1 MRISSLRV
9 TLGVA
14 VLVQAAGVS
23 LAAKADHNAAWGK
36 SLTAAR
42 KVMSGQAALVQ
53 TVKDAGVTLGPWHA
67 IGPFKDEAFG
77 NIAKSFPYV
86 FVPEKDVLAA
96 AKGKVDLTK
105 VYQAK
110 KFPGMLTTKRTW
122 VKHPEWSDG
131 YRNILPRGPAP
142 SRNESVYLYRTI
154 TVEKDV
160 RLAGR
165 FRTEDFWRVWVN
177 AQPVLTRAR
186 VSRYPGVSG
195 VNLALKS
202 GVNHL
207 LIKVTSRWAEHGF
220 SFAIAGLTPDYSPR
234 PKTPV
239 SCANL
244 PYARSE
250 TAAGA
255 GYPKNAAFMSL
266 CIERLRAFQGQPT
279 PIPMYSSAKF
289 EIDEYL
295 NRRYPLASDVQA
307 YSKQLAA
314 VQLDVNA
321 ALAAVGAGASDAA
334 ERVVKACAKIDKMH
348 SGQIAKLPPIVFI
361 RRPMMSVNAIAPFQY
376 SAVKSSSICV
386 FDPSKPNQPVRVI
399 VSKPEFSIYDMS
411 LSWDAKTIYFSA
423 KSHAGGHIYSVGAN
437 GRGLRQLT
445 RGAHDNISPAELP
458 DGRIMFVSTR
468 LGTYVQCQ
476 GRKSSN
482 LFSMNFD
489 GSEVRHLSANIDSDH
504 TPRVMND
511 GKVLF
516 SRWDYGIEK
525 NVFARHALW
534 AMNPDGTQFQLV
546 FGNTIEDPAAF
557 WKGRSI
563 PGRPEI
569 VCVLGPHH
577 SYQAGMIG
585 IVTTHF
591 GPEAERGRGFRWI
604 TRELPV
610 YGDRSY
616 ANGFQDPYPVN
627 PKQFLISYGGDGGP
641 NRLYLLDDCDNR
653 KCVYEDPKLGCWYP
667 MLLKARK
674 VPPVIPPLS
683 KTTPFVLRDPE
694 VRNRTPN
701 DKNFGTLF
709 VQDVYQG
716 ISAHVK
722 RGQAKSLMVIE
733 QVQKSR
739 RMSGGEAWGHTPI
752 IGRGTVHVRR
762 VLGLVPVEKDG
773 SAHFTAPALRSISL
787 NLLDAEGKL
796 LMRMGSD
803 MHIMPGE
810 RRSCV
815 GCHEIREKDMVPP
828 VTAGRRPIA
837 AMRPPSTPKQ
847 PDWGTDGL
855 IDYIR
860 VVQPVL
866 DKYCIKCHA
875 GATPKGGVNLTSDR
889 TRFFCQSYDSLVD
902 RGLAN
907 FVNVFAQGHD
917 DGTPI
922 SEGSYTSKIN
932 KYIDTKKHCKK
943 EIPLADRQRI
953 YTWIDANVP
962 YYGSYTY
969 TMLRSRR
976 IGARDSW
983 GGKGGGPWVRSGVA
997 PVFKKRCYSC
1007 HARKAFN
1014 PAWYTPG
1021 NITITSKLWTDRG
1034 IMAHGFPGRYPMSGL
1049 LGPEFRI
1056 NLTNPDH
1063 SSLLSAPLAKKAG
1076 GMGLCKSA
1084 DGKPYIFKDKTDP
1097 DYQAILK
1104 AIGVGAKE
1112 IKDHPR
1118 QDMLPVGVITGKG
1131 RPEDFYPNTPPPPP
1145 VRKAPVFVK
1154 TKLVNIAMLRG
1165 IDDTAK
1171 NFAIGAE
1178 ATSPDKISPQGP
1190 RPPSAAIDGNTSSFW
1205 DDEDNAKLYVLRV
1218 KFEEP
1223 TSINAISIVGW
1234 KHYDFAPRDFEIV
1247 CDGKVIASAV
1257 GLKYVK
1263 NYAAMNIPQTE
1274 CETFELRITGS
1285 YGGSPGIR
1293 ELGIFNVQ

>member
-1 MRISSLRV
+1 MRVSSLRV
-9 TLGVA
+9 VLGLA
-14 VLVQAAGVS
+14 VLALVAGRLQAAET
-23 LAAKADHNAAWGK
+23 DHPAAWSK
-36 SLTAAR
+36 AIAEAR
-42 KVMSGQAALVQ
+42 KAIA
-53 TVKDAGVTLGPWHA
+53 VKANLARSVEDAGVELGPWHA
-67 IGPFKDEAFG
+67 VGPFKDEAFG
-77 NIAKSFPYV
+77 NIAKSFPFV
-86 FVPEKDVLAA
+86 FAPEKDALAA
-96 AKGKVDLTK
+96 DKGKVDLTK
-105 VYQAK
+105 TYQAR

-122 VKHPEWSDG
+122 VKYPQWSDG

-154 TVEKDV
+154 TAKKAI

-165 FRTEDFWRVWVN
+165 FRTEDYWRIWLN
-177 AQPVLTRAR
+177 GKPVISFAR
-186 VSRYPGVSG
+186 VTRYPGVVG
-195 VNLALKS
+195 MYLPLNA

-207 LIKVTSRWAEHGF
+207 LVKITSRWAEHGF
-220 SFAIAGLTPDYSPR
+220 SFGVAGLTADYSPR

-244 PYARSE
+244 PYAGSDRAASE
-250 TAAGA
+250 R
-255 GYPKNAAFMSL
+255 YPKDAKYMSL
-266 CIERLRAFQGQPT
+266 CIDRLKAFQGRPT
-279 PIPMYSSAKF
+279 PIPMYSPAKF

-295 NRRYPLASDVQA
+295 NRRYPLPAGVEA
-307 YSKQLAA
+307 YGRQLAA
-314 VQLDVNA
+314 AGLEADA
-321 ALAAVGAGASDAA
+321 AMAAVASGDSDAA
-334 ERVVKACAKIDKMH
+334 DRVIKACARIDKLYA
-348 SGQIAKLPPIVFI
+348 SQISKLPPILFV

-376 SAVKSSSICV
+376 SVVKPASICV
-386 FDPSKPNQPVRVI
+386 FDPSKPDQSVRVV
-399 VSKPEFSIYDMS
+399 VSEPDLSIYDMS
-411 LSWDAKTIYFSA
+411 LSYDAKTIYFSA
-423 KSHAGGHIYSVGAN
+423 KSHAGGHIYSVGVN
-437 GRGLRQLT
+437 GKGLRQLT
-445 RGAHDNISPAELP
+445 RGAHDNISPVQLP
-458 DGRIMFVSTR
+458 NGRIMFVSTR

-476 GRKSSN
+476 GRKASN

-489 GSEVRHLSANIDSDH
+489 GSEVRHLSGNIDSDH

-534 AMNPDGTQFQLV
+534 TINPDGTQFQLV

-591 GPEAERGRGFRWI
+591 GPEAPRGRGFRWI

-616 ANGFQDPYPVN
+616 PNGFQDPFPVN
-627 PKQFLISYGGDGGP
+627 PRQFLVSYGGDGGP

-653 KCVYEDPKLGCWYP
+653 KCVYEDAKLGCWYP
-667 MLLKARK
+667 MLLAPRKA
-674 VPPVIPPLS
+674 PPAIPAQS
-683 KTTPFVLRDPE
+683 KETTFAMRDPE
-694 VRNRTPN
+694 TRNRTP
-701 DKNFGTLF
+701 DESLFGTLF

-716 ISAHVK
+716 ISSHVK
-722 RGQAKSLMVIE
+722 RGQARSLMVIE

-762 VLGLVPVEKDG
+762 VLGTVPVEKDG

-787 NLLDAEGKL
+787 NLLDADGKL

-837 AMRPPSTPKQ
+837 AMRPPSKPKQ

-866 DKYCIKCHA
+866 DKYCVKCHSGPTLKA
-875 GATPKGGVNLTSDR
+875 GVNLTSDR

-902 RGLAN
+902 RGLVS

-917 DGTPI
+917 DGTPM
-922 SEGSYTSKIN
+922 SEGSWTSKIC
-932 KYIDTKKHCKK
+932 KHIDTKKHCRK
-943 EIPLADRQRI
+943 EIPAEARRRI

-983 GGKGGGPWVRSGVA
+983 GGKGGGPWIRDGVA
-997 PVFKKRCYSC
+997 PVFRRRCYGC
-1007 HARKAFN
+1007 HQRKLFN
-1014 PAWYTPG
+1014 PAWFTPG
-1021 NITITSKLWTDRG
+1021 NITVTSKLWTDRG
-1034 IMAHGFPGRYPMSGL
+1034 IMAHGFTSRYPMSGL

-1056 NLTNPDH
+1056 NLTNPEH
-1063 SSLLSAPLAKKAG
+1063 SSLLTAPLAGKAG
-1076 GMGLCKSA
+1076 GMGLCKSK
-1084 DGKPYIFKDKTDP
+1084 DGKPYIFQDKTDP
-1097 DYQAILK
+1097 DYQTIVK
-1104 AIGVGAKE
+1104 AIGVGARE
-1112 IKDHPR
+1112 LKDFPR

-1131 RPEDFYPNTPPPPP
+1131 RPEDFYPHTTPTPS
-1145 VRKAPVFVK
+1145 VKKAPVFVK
-1154 TKLVNIAMLRG
+1154 TKLVNISMLRG
-1165 IDDTAK
+1165 IDDTAE

-1178 ATSPDKISPQGP
+1178 ATSPDQVPPQGP
-1190 RPPSAAIDGNTSSFW
+1190 CPPSAAIDGKSDTYW
-1205 DDEDNAKLYVLRV
+1205 DDQDGAKLYVLRV
-1218 KFEEP
+1218 EFEEP
-1223 TSINAISIVGW
+1223 TEINAISIVGW
-1234 KHYDFAPRDFEIV
+1234 KHYDFSPRDFQIV
-1247 CDGKVIASAV
+1247 CDGEVIASAV
-1257 GLKYVK
+1257 GMKYIQ
-1263 NYAAMNIPQTE
+1263 NLAAMNIPQTR
-1274 CETFELRITGS
+1274 CKVFELRITGS

>member
-1 MRISSLRV
+1 MRVSFLRML
-9 TLGVA
+9 TGPMLLFCLSGA
-14 VLVQAAGVS
+14 S
-23 LAAKADHNAAWGK
+23 LAAKGGYEAAWSK
-36 SLTAAR
+36 SLTAAA
-42 KVMSGQAALVQ
+42 KVMNDQIALEK
-53 TVKDAGVTLGPWHA
+53 TVKNAGVKLGAWYA
-67 IGPFKDEAFG
+67 VGPFKDEAFG
-77 NIAKSFPYV
+77 NIARSFPVV
-86 FVPEKDVLAA
+86 FGPEEDTLAA
-96 AKGKVDLTK
+96 ENGGADLTK
-105 VYQAK
+105 AYQAK
-110 KFPGMLTTKRTW
+110 KFPGMLDTKRTW

-154 TVEKDV
+154 TAKKAI

-165 FRTEDFWRVWVN
+165 FRTEDFWRVWLN
-177 AQPVLTRAR
+177 GKPVKSFPR
-186 VSRYPGVSG
+186 VSRYPGVAG
-195 VNLALKS
+195 VNIVLKA

-207 LIKVTSRWAEHGF
+207 LIKITSRWAEHGF
-220 SFAIAGLTPDYSPR
+220 SFSAEGLTPVYRPR

-239 SCANL
+239 SAANP
-244 PYARSE
+244 PYAGEAYSKDAKFMAQCIDRL
-250 TAAGA
+250 
-255 GYPKNAAFMSL
+255 KAFES
-266 CIERLRAFQGQPT
+266 APA
-279 PIPMYSSAKF
+279 PIPMYSPAKF

-295 NRRYPLASDVQA
+295 NRMYPPSADVEA
-307 YSKQLAA
+307 YVKQLAA
-314 VQLDVNA
+314 AKSDALA
-321 ALAAVGAGASDAA
+321 ALKAVGAGVSDAG
-334 ERVVKACAKIDKMH
+334 ERVVSACAKIDKMYDD
-348 SGQIAKLPPIVFI
+348 QIAKLPPVIFI
-361 RRPMMSVNAIAPFQY
+361 RRPMMRVNAIAPFQY
-376 SAVKSSSICV
+376 STVQSSSICA
-386 FDPSKPNQPVRVI
+386 FDPADRDKPARVI
-399 VSKPEFSIYDMS
+399 FEKPGFSIYDMD
-411 LSWDAKTIYFSA
+411 LSYDAKTIYFSA
-423 KSHAGGHIYSVGAN
+423 KDSSGGHIYAIGAD
-437 GRGLRQLT
+437 GKGLRQLT
-445 RGAHDNISPAELP
+445 TGPHDNISPTELP

-468 LGTYVQCQ
+468 VGTWVQCQ

-482 LFSMNFD
+482 LFSMKAD
-489 GSEVRHLSANIDSDH
+489 GTDIRHLSANIDSDH

-516 SRWDYGIEK
+516 TRWDYGIEK

-534 AMNPDGTQFQLV
+534 AMNPDGTSFQLV

-591 GPEAERGRGFRWI
+591 GPEASRGRGFRWV

-616 ANGFQDPYPVN
+616 PNGFQDPFPIN
-627 PKQFLISYGGDGGP
+627 AKQFLVSYGGDGGP
-641 NRLYLLDDCDNR
+641 NRLYMLDDCDNR
-653 KCVYEDPKLGCWYP
+653 KCIYEDAKLGCWYP
-667 MLLKARK
+667 MLLTPRK
-674 VPPVIPPLS
+674 VPPAIPPQS
-683 KTTPFVLRDPE
+683 KEVPFAFKDPE
-694 VRNRTPN
+694 GRNRNP
-701 DKNFGTLF
+701 DGDSFGTLF

-716 ISAHVK
+716 ISAHVR
-722 RGQAKSLMVIE
+722 RGQAKSLMVME

-739 RMSGGEAWGHTPI
+739 CMSGGEAWGHTPI

-762 VLGLVPVEKDG
+762 VLGVVPVEKDG
-773 SAHFTAPALRSISL
+773 SAHFTAPALRNISL
-787 NLLDAEGKL
+787 NLLDADGKL

-815 GCHEIREKDMVPP
+815 GCHEVREKDMVPP
-828 VTAGRRPIA
+828 VTAGKRPIA

-847 PDWGTDGL
+847 PDWGTNGL

-917 DGTPI
+917 NGTPV

-943 EIPLADRQRI
+943 DIPLADRQRI

-969 TMLRSRR
+969 TRLRSRR

-983 GGKGGGPWVRSGVA
+983 GGKGGGPWVKDGVA

-1007 HARKAFN
+1007 HERKAFN
-1014 PAWYTPG
+1014 PAWFTPG

-1056 NLTNPDH
+1056 NLSNPEH
-1063 SSLLSAPLAKKAG
+1063 SSLLAAPLAKTAG

-1097 DYQAILK
+1097 DYQTILK
-1104 AIGVGAKE
+1104 SIGVGAKE
-1112 IKDHPR
+1112 LKDHPR

-1131 RPEDFYPNTPPPPP
+1131 RPEDFYPDTPTPPSARPAKRRP
-1145 VRKAPVFVK
+1145 VVFVK
-1154 TKLVNIAMLRG
+1154 TKLENVAMLRG
-1165 IDDTAK
+1165 IDDTAE
-1171 NFAIGAE
+1171 NLAIGAR
-1178 ATSPDKISPQGP
+1178 ATSPDKVPEQGP
-1190 RPPSAAIDGNTSSFW
+1190 RPPSAAIDGNKGSYW
-1205 DDEDNAKLYVLRV
+1205 DDNDGAKLYVLRV
-1218 KFEEP
+1218 EFEEP
-1223 TSINAISIVGW
+1223 TNLNAISIVGW
-1234 KHYDFAPRDFEIV
+1234 KHNDFSPRDFKIV
-1247 CDGKVIASAV
+1247 CDGKVIASVV
-1257 GLKYVK
+1257 GLMY
-1263 NYAAMNIPQTE
+1263 NANSASMNIPQTE
-1274 CETFELRITGS
+1274 CTTFELRITGS
-1285 YGGSPGIR
+1285 YGGSPAIR
-1293 ELGIFNVQ
+1293 ELGIYNVQ

>member
-1 MRISSLRV
+1 
-9 TLGVA
+9 
-14 VLVQAAGVS
+14 VLLACATGAAGGTKNKHQAAWTKALAG
-23 LAAKADHNAAWGK
+23 AAKLMNE
-36 SLTAAR
+36 R
-42 KVMSGQAALVQ
+42 AALAK
-53 TVKDAGVTLGPWHA
+53 TVKEAGVTLGPWYA
-67 IGPFKDEAFG
+67 VGPFKDEAFG
-77 NIAKSFPYV
+77 NIARSFPFV
-86 FVPEKDVLAA
+86 FAPEKDALAA
-96 AKGKVDLTK
+96 EGGKVDLTK
-105 VYQAK
+105 IYQAR
-110 KFPGMLTTKRTW
+110 KFPGMLETKRPW
-122 VKHPEWSDG
+122 VKYPQWFDG

-154 TVEKDV
+154 TAKKAV

-165 FRTEDFWRVWVN
+165 FRAEDYWRVWLNGKSVMSF
-177 AQPVLTRAR
+177 PR

-195 VNLALKS
+195 MWLQLNE
-202 GVNHL
+202 GDNHL
-207 LIKVTSRWAEHGF
+207 LIKITSRWAEHGF
-220 SFAIAGLTPDYSPR
+220 SFSAEGLTPVYRPR

-239 SCANL
+239 SAANL
-244 PYARSE
+244 PYASSDNG
-250 TAAGA
+250 AAVR
-255 GYPKNAAFMSL
+255 YPRDAKFMAQCL
-266 CIERLRAFQGQPT
+266 ARLEALQAIPT
-279 PIPMYSSAKF
+279 PIPMYSPAKF

-295 NRRYPLASDVQA
+295 NRRYPPGKDVDQ
-307 YSKQLAA
+307 YSRQLALVKAEA
-314 VQLDVNA
+314 VA
-321 ALAAVGAGASDAA
+321 ALAAVASGAADAGG
-334 ERVVKACAKIDKMH
+334 RVIKACAAIDRMH
-348 SGQIAKLPPIVFI
+348 SGQIAKLPPILFI
-361 RRPMMSVNAIAPFQY
+361 RRPMMAVNAIAPFQY
-376 SAVKSSSICV
+376 SAVGSSSICL
-386 FDPSKPNQPVRVI
+386 FDPARPDQPVRVI
-399 VSKPEFSIYDMS
+399 FSRPELSIYDMS
-411 LSWDAKTIYFSA
+411 LSFDAKTVYFSA
-423 KSHAGGHIYSVGAN
+423 KNGSGHIYAVGLD
-437 GRGLRQLT
+437 GKGFRQLT
-445 RGAHDNISPAELP
+445 SGAHDNISPTQMP

-476 GRKSSN
+476 GRKASN
-482 LFSMNFD
+482 LFSMKAD
-489 GSEVRHLSANIDSDH
+489 GTDVRHLSANIDSDH

-591 GPEAERGRGFRWI
+591 GPEAPRGRGFRWI

-616 ANGFQDPYPVN
+616 PNGFQDPFPVSSR
-627 PKQFLISYGGDGGP
+627 QFLVSYGGDGGQ

-653 KCVYEDPKLGCWYP
+653 KCIYEDPKLGCWYP
-667 MLLKARK
+667 MLARPRK
-674 VPPVIPPLS
+674 VPPAIPAQS
-683 KTTPFVLRDPE
+683 KESPFVFKDPE
-694 VRNRTPN
+694 GRNRNP
-701 DKNFGTLF
+701 DPDRFGTLF

-762 VLGLVPVEKDG
+762 VIGTVPVEEDG

-787 NLLDAEGKL
+787 NLLDADGKL

-815 GCHEIREKDMVPP
+815 GCHEIREKDMPPP
-828 VTAGRRPIA
+828 VTAGKRPIA
-837 AMRPPSTPKQ
+837 AMRPASKPKQ

-889 TRFFCQSYDSLVD
+889 TRFFCQSYDNLVD
-902 RGLAN
+902 RGFAN

-917 DGTPI
+917 DGTPV
-922 SEGSYTSKIN
+922 SEGSFTSKIN

-943 EIPLADRQRI
+943 EISPEEKRRI

-983 GGKGGGPWVRSGVA
+983 GGKGGGPWVRDGVA
-997 PVFKKRCYSC
+997 PVFKKRCYGC
-1007 HARKAFN
+1007 HQRKAFN
-1014 PAWYTPG
+1014 PAWFTPG

-1034 IMAHGFPGRYPMSGL
+1034 IMAHGFPARYPMSGL

-1056 NLTNPDH
+1056 NLTNPEH

-1097 DYQAILK
+1097 GYQSILK
-1104 AIGVGAKE
+1104 SIAIGAKE
-1112 IKDHPR
+1112 LKDNPR

-1131 RPEDFYPNTPPPPP
+1131 LPEDFYPDTPPAPAVRP
-1145 VRKAPVFVK
+1145 VRKKPVFVK
-1154 TKLVNIAMLRG
+1154 TRLENVAMLRG

-1171 NFAIGAE
+1171 NLAIGAK
-1178 ATSPDKISPQGP
+1178 ATSPDKVPPQGP
-1190 RPPSAAIDGNTSSFW
+1190 RPPSAAIDGDTGSYW
-1205 DDEDNAKLYVLRV
+1205 DDKDNAKLYVLRV
-1218 KFEEP
+1218 EFEEP
-1223 TSINAISIVGW
+1223 TNINAITIVGW
-1234 KHYDFAPRDFEIV
+1234 KQYDFSPRDFKIV
-1247 CDGKVIASAV
+1247 CDGKVIGSVV
-1257 GLKYVK
+1257 GLKYVD
-1263 NYAAMNIPQTE
+1263 NEAAMNIPQTE
-1274 CETFELRITGS
+1274 CTTFELRITGS
-1285 YGGSPGIR
+1285 YGGSPAIR
-1293 ELGIFNVQ
+1293 ELGIYNVQ

>member
-1 MRISSLRV
+1 MRVFLLSML
-9 TLGVA
+9 L
-14 VLVQAAGVS
+14 LVVSVGFSQAADTDHGAVWDKA
-23 LAAKADHNAAWGK
+23 LAAEAQNAA
-36 SLTAAR
+36 A
-42 KVMSGQAALVQ
+42 QAALAK
-53 TVKDAGVTLGPWHA
+53 TVKDAGVKLGDWYA

-77 NIAKSFPYV
+77 NIAKSFPFV
-86 FVPEKDVLAA
+86 FAPEKDALAA
-96 AKGKVDLTK
+96 KNGQVDLTK

-110 KFPGMLTTKRTW
+110 KFPGMLDTKRSW
-122 VKHPEWSDG
+122 VKQSKWSDG

-142 SRNESVYLYRTI
+142 SRNESVYIYRTI
-154 TVEKDV
+154 IAKKAIQ
-160 RLAGR
+160 LAGR
-165 FRTEDFWRVWVN
+165 FRTEDFWRVWLN
-177 AQPVLTRAR
+177 GAPVVTSAK
-186 VSRYPGVSG
+186 VARYPRVSG
-195 VNLALKS
+195 VKITLNA

-207 LIKVTSRWAEHGF
+207 LIKTTSRWAEHGF
-220 SFAIAGLTPDYSPR
+220 SFAIAGMTADYSPR

-239 SCANL
+239 SAANL
-244 PYARSE
+244 PYASSDR
-250 TAAGA
+250 AAA
-255 GYPKNAAFMSL
+255 ARYPKDAKFMTL
-266 CIERLRAFQGQPT
+266 CIDRLKAFQGAPT
-279 PIPMYSSAKF
+279 PIPMYSPARF

-295 NRRYPLASDVQA
+295 NRRYPVSAEIDA
-307 YSKQLAA
+307 YCKQLAA
-314 VQLDVNA
+314 VQIDVQA
-321 ALAAVGAGASDAA
+321 ALASVGTGHADAA
-334 ERVVKACAKIDKMH
+334 KRVIDACAKIDKAH
-348 SGQIAKLPPIVFI
+348 VDQIAKLPPVLFI
-361 RRPMMSVNAIAPFQY
+361 RRPMMRVNAIAPFQY
-376 SAVKSSSICV
+376 STVKSSSICV
-386 FDPSKPNQPVRVI
+386 FDPANRNKPVRV
-399 VSKPEFSIYDMS
+399 VFEKTGLSIYDMD
-411 LSWDAKTIYFSA
+411 LSYDAKTVYFSA
-423 KSHAGGHIYSVGAN
+423 KDIGGGHIYSIGVDGK
-437 GRGLRQLT
+437 GLRQLT
-445 RGAHDNISPAELP
+445 SGAHDNISPTQLP

-476 GRKSSN
+476 TRKASN
-482 LFSMNFD
+482 LFSMNAD
-489 GSEVRHLSANIDSDH
+489 GTDVRHLSANIDSDH

-516 SRWDYGIEK
+516 TRWDYGIEK

-534 AMNPDGTQFQLV
+534 AMNPDGTALQLV

-557 WKGRSI
+557 WKARAI

-577 SYQAGMIG
+577 NYQAGMIG
-585 IVTTHF
+585 VVTTHF
-591 GPEAERGRGFRWI
+591 GPEATRGSGFRWI
-604 TRELPV
+604 TREMPV
-610 YGDRSY
+610 YGDTRY
-616 ANGFQDPYPVN
+616 ANGFQDPFPVN
-627 PKQFLISYGGDGGP
+627 SKQFLVSYGGDADKI

-653 KCVYEDPKLGCWYP
+653 KCIYEDAKLGCWYP
-667 MLLKARK
+667 MLLAERK
-674 VPPVIPPLS
+674 TPPGVPSQS
-683 KTTPFVLRDPE
+683 KELGFELRDPE
-694 VRNRTPN
+694 VRNRTP
-701 DKNFGTLF
+701 DAKRFGTLF

-739 RMSGGEAWGHTPI
+739 MMSGGEAWGHTPI

-762 VLGLVPVEKDG
+762 VLGVVPVEKDG

-787 NLLDAEGKL
+787 NLLDADGKL

-828 VTAGRRPIA
+828 VTAGKRPIA
-837 AMRPPSTPKQ
+837 AMRQPSTPKQ
-847 PDWGTDGL
+847 PNWGTDGL

-866 DKYCIKCHA
+866 DKYCIRCHA

-889 TRFFCQSYDSLVD
+889 TRFFCQSYDNLVD

-917 DGTPI
+917 DGTPV

-943 EIPLADRQRI
+943 EISSEEKQRI

-969 TMLRSRR
+969 TTLRSRR
-976 IGARDSW
+976 LGARDSW
-983 GGKGGGPWVRSGVA
+983 GGKGGGPWMRKDVA

-1007 HARKAFN
+1007 HERKAFN

-1034 IMAHGFPGRYPMSGL
+1034 IMAHGFPSRYPMSGL

-1063 SSLLSAPLAKKAG
+1063 STLLTAPLAKKAG
-1076 GMGLCKSA
+1076 GMGLCRAK

-1097 DYQAILK
+1097 DYQTMLK

-1112 IKDHPR
+1112 LKDHPR

-1131 RPEDFYPNTPPPPP
+1131 RPEDFYPHSTVP
-1145 VRKAPVFVK
+1145 VVEKPVKKAPVFVK
-1154 TKLVNIAMLRG
+1154 TKLKNVAMLRG
-1165 IDDTAK
+1165 IDKSVK
-1171 NFAIGAE
+1171 NLATGAE
-1178 ATSPDKISPQGP
+1178 ASSPDKIPPQGP
-1190 RPPSAAIDGNTSSFW
+1190 RPPAAAVDGNASTYW
-1205 DDEDNAKLYVLRV
+1205 DDADGAKLYVLRV
-1218 KFEEP
+1218 EFDEP
-1223 TSINAISIVGW
+1223 TNINAMSLVGW
-1234 KHYDFAPRDFEIV
+1234 KHYDFAPRDFQIV
-1247 CDGKVIASAV
+1247 CDGKVIGSVV

-1263 NYAAMNIPQTE
+1263 NYAAMNIPQTT
-1274 CETFELRITGS
+1274 CKSFELRITGS
-1285 YGGSPGIR
+1285 YGGSPGVR
-1293 ELGIFNVQ
+1293 ELGIYNVQ